1 MPDNPYT
8 PIPQQP
14 LLVVISG
21 LSGAGKD
28 SVLKELR
35 KRGQPMHF
43 VVTATNRPA
52 RSDEV
57 NGRDYIFIRDEEFAR
72 MIEEDELLEY
82 ALVYNQYKGVPKSQV
97 RQAMES
103 GKDVIM
109 RVDVQGAATIR
120 RKCLE
125 AVLIFLTT
133 ESEESLVKRLHARS
147 TETDDSLHLRVAAAR
162 QELDRINEFDYLV
175 VNRDSQLSQ
184 TVDIIEAII
193 QAEHHRTCPRK
204 VTL

>member
-120 RKCLE
+120 RKCLD

>member
-97 RQAMES
+97 RHAMES

-120 RKCLE
+120 RKCLD

-193 QAEHHRTCPRK
+193 RAEHHRTCPRK